1 MRGKEKM
8 NSDKKRS
15 SGARVKRITALALAA
30 MMVVNVPT
38 PVQAFSFKKAFSSIT
53 NSINNT
59 VKAVKKLTD
68 SSSSK
73 TVYSYSEL
81 KDYMVSLFTPTDIT
95 VKLGADIMVP
105 SGEYIYSMLHNVTM
119 DMNGHTITSN
129 SAYGVFNSSSGR
141 RYDVKNGTL
150 VQNVNTTNAMLYM
163 YSGDSKFTNV
173 TFKKSSNATN
183 VTGVKLNGALGN
195 PGATFDNCKWN
206 GLTTGIALNHIG
218 NITVTNSTIYN
229 TQGDAVKLE
238 NYMGTLEGDN
248 IQNSFKMTGGSIKYF
263 KGNGIAAG
271 AGTQA
276 VLSNIT
282 VTGGTTRNRY
292 GIRAEKGSKVQLENG
307 TVKDNVGGNIAVN
320 KYTDATDCPVTIDN
334 VSNGSYSFT
343 IMDKITDNKAYTV
356 AKVSSKI
363 PDNLGNAYSDINR
376 YMIRKGA
383 SGNSLEIQNPPA
395 QCETAVELTWKGKNL
410 DESKDSDYATV
421 SVNGGKEAKNGSATT
436 KYAQKVTLSTTNRN
450 PDRFQFEG
458 WEKFVDGNSEGI
470 VSKDST
476 YKITAVDEA
485 ATFKAVYQYKTYT
498 LDIRTSGKGSVSLS
512 GANAVL
518 NDGTKHV
525 YYVDDVVTLTATP
538 NEPDIKTDKDGKEVS
553 RTTYSLKKWS
563 DGLVG
568 EGNLAREITVKE
580 DATYTAMFN
589 KSGQTQ
595 GTMYV
600 GLQEVTGTI
609 PVGKNLLLVFVG
621 KGYENNAMTISDS
634 GSGSFPVGITG
645 LPDGSAKLETVTY
658 VEGNGQPYDTHKDQY
673 SFTEG
678 KAPDYGYA
686 NITNL
691 QTPTTKNTTYVHV
704 LQAATGF
711 DTCKHGFI
719 REENVGNEKRWL
731 YWCDAGGVQA
741 AGPYMLYSYD
751 QEIKFDMSSVEITK
765 DSAFTPTK
773 NTNGDTV
780 DSSNIKVTATGSDGK
795 VYDLGGLKFGGESEG
810 LDNKINYAE
819 GDKLINFEL
828 DGVTVDYSFP
838 EATINGKE
846 YTTLTDAIKAAESG
860 AEIDIVGPGVDAIG
874 SDKNLTLK
882 DGVSIKGYDGDT
894 VKAVGNSVVGADKDG
909 MVRLINGELE
919 VNPQGKAETSV
930 GVKDAF
936 ATTDKTIHVKTDA
949 DGNAYIVPEVEDT
962 KLTISPD
969 NNKDHT
975 VEITGTKAK
984 ANYGFK
990 EMDEYEGETV
1000 SIKKETEYT
1009 INLPKK
1015 AGEENAPIIK
1025 TSKYNT
1031 GETVITPSAGDTDNR
1046 MPKISSSA
1054 EGDKITVGDKTY
1066 VTGSLKEGEKT
1077 EYRVNPDADARP
1089 NVTLDKGSLGIPKG
1103 STIQVGDTIIENTG
1117 ADENDG
1123 NTVQVN
1129 ANGEIEVPD
1138 GGGVSI
1144 NGVKI
1149 SVPKGSPT
1157 MNGNTKIT
1165 LDKDGKPH
1173 ITTTGDSD
1181 VTITVPGKNGEPD
1194 KTYTY
1199 KAGDYDCELEIGTD
1213 GVPVLKNGDVIL
1225 SEGTIIKDS
1234 EGNEYTGDASNTSN
1248 VTIMTSPKVYDDE
1261 NGGLIG
1267 GGDIGFDLPQ
1277 NATLNYKPNG
1287 QKEYQKFE
1295 NPGEGDGFFTMDPT
1309 KAAEGPQADS
1319 ELGLAAGKEVSIGIG
1334 NGTTAKIKTPESGN
1348 QGTVKVDGSTGDVT
1362 ISKSSDKVKIDG
1374 KTYVA
1379 AKDNTVLNVDEKGVS
1394 LVSGGVKVDKNA
1406 ISAGSVKVTA
1416 PDSSK
1421 DSVGLVRETTT
1432 DSDNKQTT
1440 QTKIKIS
1447 GDSSF
1452 TIASTSDATAEATLA
1467 PKGKGDHEYV
1477 VNEDGSISIPAGETV
1492 VRKGEGLL
1500 KKDVEIKSG
1509 SNTIT
1514 VKPLGEPD
1522 EKNIESGVS
1531 TPASGLIVEVPV
1543 DGTATI
1549 GGKTYKAKDI
1559 ESGYTSSGSS
1569 EEGTSEPTLPL
1580 QLVLDEN
1587 GNVILNDGT
1596 VELDKDTNISVYD
1609 VNNKLATIKN
1619 ESKDDDKKIDVTN
1632 PGIITM
1638 PKQGTTVSMQ
1648 EEGSAKTT
1656 ITSTKD
1662 DTQLIYSPEISS
1674 LKKGGVSLSKDDK
1687 IMVGDTIIKNTSDG
1701 DKQIQVERTETKKMV
1716 TGEDGTTSEE
1726 LVYTGTVTVPK
1737 GGSFEASYPGS
1748 QNTVSFDANNTE
1760 ESTSFEINEDGNF
1773 VMPNQSI
1780 ATINKGTANEVK
1792 IQTNSGKNTDGTEA
1806 KVESIPTPDGMF
1818 FAVPKD
1824 GSITVNGKKYT
1835 NSGDETLV
1843 LSVNSDGKVT
1853 LVEGEVEL
1861 SEGSIVYVENE
1872 KEGLIP
1878 IENKTEV
1885 EAGTSG
1891 SSSPIK
1897 VSYKGI
1903 EQDVNEDDEVT
1914 STTYPEVSVTVP
1926 KDTKVS
1932 VGGNEYKNTASE
1944 STGSEGTN
1952 TEAKI
1957 NLDLTKKDDVSTDKD
1972 AISGEKITLKE
1983 GTVDMGDGSSIS
1995 IGSGSEKK
2003 VISNIGAPEA
2013 GTGEE
2018 TPTSNSIQVGSDGK
2032 LKLPTNSG
2040 AISKDAA
2047 GNETKIQVPEKKT
2060 GGNDYQAEVDLKKN
2074 DGSTSGSSDKIE
2086 IKLTPAGEG
2095 SGSGSGSGSTSV
2107 SGSGNTVM
2115 INDGTYTSNEENKNL
2130 TLNVENSKNAQTSKT
2145 DTTISMG
2152 EGTTNVGLSNEAE
2165 IKVGD
2170 TTVKAG
2176 PETDKTINVKE
2187 TTVSGSGESG
2197 SPTKIPE
2204 VEIPGGGQA
2213 NIKNPSTNQDMTV
2226 SVPEKK
2232 NEDGSSADNKQIIKM
2247 DPENG
2252 QISTDLKKDDK
2263 VVIGGIEYTG
2273 TSENPDD
2280 SNNIKVDGQ
2289 TGALI
2294 TPAEG
2299 ENAPNVSV
2307 KIDAT
2312 KFDNPN
2318 YKYTIPSGSSVLV
2331 NGVEYKA
2338 PADADIILSGN
2349 ANGNPVIEIA
2359 DENGTIQIGDKTY
2372 TAGNAGSKF
2381 YVDNNGNITLVD
2393 NGQTAV
2399 GSNSSIKLGGSE
2411 AQTVNGVTYRG
2422 GSNDTE
2428 YTIEYGDATT
2438 GCIVTLEDDTKLTVD
2453 IPSDTTIRVGGN
2465 GAVDTVNDRGEKVT
2479 VDFVGPMPI
2488 TMTGGSGSITLDK
2501 TKRGETDTTYIS
2513 VNGQA
2518 DMEFTYTGTG
2528 DTQQLSSIKVVARRS
2543 QSSGNAG
2550 AANKT
2555 QLDSASAAV
2564 KNMLSKLPTTNI
2576 TSKEALE
2583 KAIKNALAN
2592 ANIKDVDYEVT
2603 EFNKVDPTKKAE
2615 GKVTGTI
2622 RISLNGMSTLVPFSY
2637 TLAKV
2642 TDSKDDATTEKAAKA
2657 PLLATA
2663 KSGDKKVKLSWKKVT
2678 GATGYEAYTS
2688 VCDGGKNFKKTE
2700 TKKLTCTIKNLSN
2713 KKSYKFYVRAY
2724 KVVNGKK
2731 VYLNKS
2737 PQIHVAMKDYKK
2749 TNVKTIKNVKVGYKL
2764 TVGKKAGIRAT
2775 TVKENKNKKLL
2786 AHAAEFRYYSSD
2798 TSVATVNKNGVIT
2811 AKKTGKC
2818 TVYVVANNGVYKT
2831 INVTVGE

>member
-1 MRGKEKM
+1 MRGNEKM
-8 NSDKKRS
+8 NSDKRRS

-53 NSINNT
+53 SSINNT

-95 VKLGADIMVP
+95 VKLGADITVP

-129 SAYGVFNSSSGR
+129 SAYGVFNPSSGR

-163 YSGDSKFTNV
+163 YSGDSTFTNV

-183 VTGVKLNGALGN
+183 VTGVKLSGSLGN

-206 GLTTGIALNHIG
+206 GLTTGITLNRIG
-218 NITVTNSTIYN
+218 KITVTNSTIYN

-238 NYMGTLEGDN
+238 NYMGALEND

-276 VLSNIT
+276 VLSNVT

-292 GIRAEKGSKVQLENG
+292 GIRAEKGANVQLNNG
-307 TVKDNVGGNIAVN
+307 TSVKDNVGGNIAVN
-320 KYTDATDCPVTIDN
+320 KYTDATDCPVTIDS
-334 VSNGSYSFT
+334 VDKGSYSFT
-343 IMDKITDNKAYTV
+343 IMDKIASNENDAYIV
-356 AKVSSKI
+356 AKITSAFGGEIENYNV
-363 PDNLGNAYSDINR
+363 YSDISR
-376 YMIRKGA
+376 YMVLA
-383 SGNSLEIQNPPA
+383 ETGNQAIKIQNPPA
-395 QCETAVELTWKGKNL
+395 QCETIVETEWKEGTKAL
-410 DESKDSDYATV
+410 ASDDANYATV
-421 SVNGGKEAKNGSATT
+421 SVNGVENATTATT
-436 KYAQKVTLSTTNRN
+436 KYAQMVTLSTTNSN
-450 PDRFQFEG
+450 PDRFEFLG
-458 WEKFVDGNSEGI
+458 WQKYDKNNNAQGSLI
-470 VSKDST
+470 KDAT
-476 YKITAVDEA
+476 CKIKAVDEI
-485 ATFKAVYQYKTYT
+485 ATYKAVYRYKTYT
-498 LDIRTSGKGSVSLS
+498 LTVMKSGKGEVQLTGATAVSQN
-512 GANAVL
+512 GY
-518 NDGTKHV
+518 DHT
-525 YYVDDVVTLTATP
+525 YYVDDKVTLTATP
-538 NEPDIKTDKDGKEVS
+538 QAGTTDSKGNTV
-553 RTTYSLKKWS
+553 TYAFKKWNDS
-563 DGLVG
+563 LTSQTRRI
-568 EGNLAREITVKE
+568 EVKE
-580 DATYTAMFN
+580 NASYTAMFS
-589 KSGQTQ
+589 KTGQTT
-595 GTMYV
+595 GTMYL
-600 GLQEVTGTI
+600 GVTEITNINQVSNGT
-609 PVGKNLLLVFVG
+609 KLLLIYVG
-621 KGYENNAMTISDS
+621 EVGNAQNNKLETST
-634 GSGSFPVGITG
+634 GNVGITG
-645 LPDGSAKLETVTY
+645 LPDNSAK
-658 VEGNGQPYDTHKDQY
+658 
-673 SFTEG
+673 
-678 KAPDYGYA
+678 
-686 NITNL
+686 ITAL
-691 QTPTTKNTTYVHV
+691 NTDNNHGR
-704 LQAATGF
+704 QAATALALDNIGGYGLNVTPKTTMLKVDAPVEDHADGF
-711 DTCKHGFI
+711 DSCEAGYIERYTFTNSKGKSETC
-719 REENVGNEKRWL
+719 WL
-731 YWCDAGGVQA
+731 YWCIRGGVNA
-741 AGPYMLYSYD
+741 AGPYALYSYTQSIPFSMDAVQIKMKDDFEVKKD
-751 QEIKFDMSSVEITK
+751 QQTIDK
-765 DSAFTPTK
+765 DALTVQVK
-773 NTNGDTV
+773 VGNTT
-780 DSSNIKVTATGSDGK
+780 
-795 VYDLGGLKFGGESEG
+795 YDLGGLKFGGSD
-810 LDNKINYAE
+810 LDDKINYKE

-828 DGVTVDYSFP
+828 DGVPTDYNFP
-838 EATINGKE
+838 EAKINGKQ
-846 YTTLTDAIKAAESG
+846 YTSLSDAIGDAEDG
-860 AEIDIVGPGVDAIG
+860 QTIDIVGPGVDAI
-874 SDKNLTLK
+874 NETNEVELK
-882 DGVSIKGYDGDT
+882 KGVSIKGYDGDT
-894 VKAVGNSVVGADKDG
+894 VTAAGNNATSKIGVDKNG
-909 MVRLINGELE
+909 MVRLFDGELE
-919 VNPQGKAETSV
+919 VTPKTDAETSV